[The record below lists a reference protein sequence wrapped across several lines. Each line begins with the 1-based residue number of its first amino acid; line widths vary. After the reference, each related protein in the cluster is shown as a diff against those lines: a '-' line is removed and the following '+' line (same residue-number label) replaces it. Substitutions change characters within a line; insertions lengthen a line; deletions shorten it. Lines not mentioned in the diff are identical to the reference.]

1 MTFQQ
6 RVIELTRQ
14 AGEDLFRTA
23 RAVPPDRLTWRPLEM
38 GRSVLDILQECAQ
51 QPAFLP
57 RLLNPAAG
65 PPPSPEERAA
75 LRAARQQW
83 TTIDACEE
91 AYRRNLDAA
100 FQAIREVPDERL
112 DEVVPLPFRP
122 GATRTVAQLLMSVYW
137 QLVYHTGQVN
147 YIQTLYGDRE
157 MH

>member
-1 MTFQQ
+1 MRFQD

-57 RLLNPAAG
+57 RLLTPAS
-65 PPPSPEERAA
+65 PPLSPEMRAA
-75 LRAARQQW
+75 LREERAQW

-91 AYRRNLDAA
+91 AYRRNLEAA
-100 FQAIREVPDERL
+100 VQAIREVPDERL
-112 DEVVPLPFRP
+112 DEVVSLPFRP
-122 GATRTVAQLLMSVYW
+122 GVTRTIAQILLTVYW